1 MLTAMT
7 SYIFNSE
14 TARKTRMRRAGLYI
28 VTGLMV
34 LGGALVLELIVRR
47 SNPTL
52 DVSADLTPT
61 ELMRILPRLSIE
73 GRENGNQM
81 LVQNVALF
89 SQNPNPEQ
97 ITTGYVGTSRSKVLR
112 PSLFGL
118 QNTILGAGNSY
129 NEITYGLLLQ
139 AETLRLSFPNIKRV
153 YFETSFL
160 LRRPNRLIL
169 EEDHRKYLP
178 LLSSL
183 HPLCD
188 KDREDS
194 GCQQVFKTVE
204 SLKNSNDL
212 KFQSELLAKRSALR
226 ISALW
231 SKSNE
236 AIKVADD
243 PLLASLSLNGERRSL
258 PKIRM
263 AGADQTKVVTNES
276 AKIQSIRDVS
286 TYGTGDSLFNMIA
299 LWGQE
304 HDIQVVFFQPPVRP
318 DYYQFEVQY
327 GLKEHLADIASV
339 SEAYKIPF
347 INLDQSGLG
356 FMEDTSLFSDEDHME
371 TCWGSGLL
379 TLAIDRGFR
388 QYESQGDLMPRVSR
402 EAIESDGDKLM
413 AICR

>member
-14 TARKTRMRRAGLYI
+14 TTRKTRMRRASLYLL
-28 VTGLMV
+28 TGLMV
-34 LGGALVLELIVRR
+34 LGGGLALELIVRR
-47 SNPTL
+47 SNPVL
-52 DVSADLTPT
+52 DINADLTPV
-61 ELMRILPRLSIE
+61 ELMSILPRLSIE

-118 QNTILGAGNSY
+118 QGTMLGAGNSY

-139 AETLRLSFPNIKRV
+139 AEILRLSFPNIKRV

-169 EEDHRKYLP
+169 EDDHRKYLP
-178 LLSSL
+178 LLNSFSS
-183 HPLCD
+183 LCD
-188 KDREDS
+188 KDRGDS
-194 GCQQVFKTVE
+194 GCKPVFKAVE
-204 SLKNSNDL
+204 NLKNSNDL

-231 SKSNE
+231 SKSSE

-258 PKIRM
+258 PAIRM

-276 AKIQSIRDVS
+276 AKIQGIRDIS

-318 DYYQFEVQY
+318 DYYQFEAQY
-327 GLKEHLADIASV
+327 GLKEHLAGIASI

-347 INLDQSGLG
+347 INLDQPGLG

-388 QYESQGDLMPRVSR
+388 QYESQGDLMPRVTR
-402 EAIESDGDKLM
+402 EEIESDGDKQM

>member
-1 MLTAMT
+1 MVMT
-7 SYIFNSE
+7 SYIFNSD
-14 TARKTRMRRAGLYI
+14 TTRKTRMRRASLYLL
-28 VTGLMV
+28 TGFMV
-34 LGGALVLELIVRR
+34 LGAGLVVELIVRR
-47 SNPTL
+47 SNSVL
-52 DVSADLTPT
+52 DSNADLTPV
-61 ELMRILPRLSIE
+61 ELMSILPRLSIE

-118 QNTILGAGNSY
+118 QGTMLGAGNSY

-139 AETLRLSFPNIKRV
+139 AEILRLSFPNIKRV

-169 EEDHRKYLP
+169 EDDHRKYLP
-178 LLSSL
+178 LLSSFSS
-183 HPLCD
+183 LCD

-194 GCQQVFKTVE
+194 GCKPVFRMLE

-212 KFQSELLAKRSALR
+212 KFQSELLAKRSSLR

-231 SKSNE
+231 SKSRE

-258 PKIRM
+258 PKTRM
-263 AGADQTKVVTNES
+263 ADVDQTMIVTNES
-276 AKIQSIRDVS
+276 AKIQGIRDIS

-299 LWGQE
+299 LWGRD
-304 HDIQVVFFQPPVRP
+304 HGIQIVFFQPPVRT
-318 DYYQFEVQY
+318 DYYKFEVQY
-327 GLKEHLADIASV
+327 GLKEHLADITSI
-339 SEAYKIPF
+339 SGTYKIPF
-347 INLDQSGLG
+347 INLDQPGLG

-388 QYESQGDLMPRVSR
+388 QYESQGDLMPRVTR
-402 EAIESDGDKLM
+402 EEIESDGAKM
-413 AICR
+413 VSICH